1 MNLLLEYV
9 QLQNYQSR
17 DEPFYKN
24 NRIIML
30 IGYYQA
36 KTINYRII

>member
-9 QLQNYQSR
+9 QLQNYESR

-24 NRIIML
+24 NIFPRKYKRKPHNL
-30 IGYYQA
+30 
-36 KTINYRII
+36 